1 MASTNQYWDF
11 KPEVFVSKDQGQ
23 IELFVRGEGP
33 PLILLH
39 ELPGLAEKTFELGDY
54 FVKAGFKVILPLL
67 FGRPGD
73 DNVWFGLARVCIRQ
87 ELRDLWL
94 GKDTRIVHLI
104 QELATRESQA
114 AKNAGV
120 GVVGMC
126 LTGNMVLALLL
137 NDHGT
142 RSPITAPV
150 LAQPSSCYSAPAL
163 AAAKNGDIARPVM
176 ALRFEKDRICK
187 QSSFNKLEQA
197 FGPCPAA
204 NGQRLI
210 VRELEGKGHSTLT
223 YQYDPCGVDART
235 KEEVDARKEVILFL
249 RQQI

>member
-1 MASTNQYWDF
+1 MNNINQYWDF

-23 IELFVRGEGP
+23 IELFVKGEGP

-67 FGRPGD
+67 FGRAGD
-73 DNVWFGLARVCIRQ
+73 DNTLLGFAKICIRQ

-104 QELATRESQA
+104 QELAQRESQA
-114 AKNAGV
+114 ANNAGV

-137 NDHGT
+137 NNHGT

-150 LAQPSSCYSAPAL
+150 LAQPSSRYSAPAL
-163 AAAKNGDIARPVM
+163 AAATNGEIGRPVM
-176 ALRFEKDRICK
+176 ALRFEKDMICK
-187 QSSFNKLEQA
+187 RDNFNQLEKA
-197 FGPCPAA
+197 FGACPAA

-210 VRELEGKGHSTLT
+210 VRELEGKGNSTLT
-223 YQYDPCGVDART
+223 YQYNPCNVDVRT
-235 KEEVDARKEVILFL
+235 KEKIDARKEVVLFL
-249 RQQI
+249 KQQI

>member
-1 MASTNQYWDF
+1 MANTNQYWDF

-67 FGRPGD
+67 FGRAGD
-73 DNVWFGLARVCIRQ
+73 DNTLLGFAKVCIRQ
-87 ELRDLWL
+87 ELRDLWQ
-94 GKDTRIVHLI
+94 GKDTKIVHLI
-104 QELATRESQA
+104 QELASRESQVA
-114 AKNAGV
+114 NNNGV

-137 NDHGT
+137 NNHGT
-142 RSPITAPV
+142 RSTITAPV
-150 LAQPSSCYSAPAL
+150 LAQPSSGYSATAL
-163 AAAKNGDIARPVM
+163 AAARNGDIARPVM
-176 ALRFEKDRICK
+176 ALRFEKDWICK
-187 QSSFNKLEQA
+187 RHSFNKLEQA
-197 FGPCPAA
+197 FGECPVA

-210 VRELEGKGHSTLT
+210 VRELEGNKHSTLT
-223 YQYDPCGVDART
+223 YDYKSSSVDVRT
-235 KEEVDARKEVILFL
+235 NEEIDARKEVVSFL
-249 RQQI
+249 KQQI

>member
-1 MASTNQYWDF
+1 MANTNQYWDF

-67 FGRPGD
+67 FGRAGD
-73 DNVWFGLARVCIRQ
+73 DNTLLGFAKICIRQ

-104 QELATRESQA
+104 QELAQRESQA
-114 AKNAGV
+114 ANNAGV

-137 NDHGT
+137 NNHGT

-150 LAQPSSCYSAPAL
+150 MAQPSSSYSTPAL
-163 AAAKNGDIARPVM
+163 AAVKRGDIARPVLT
-176 ALRFEKDRICK
+176 LRFDKDWIC
-187 QSSFNKLEQA
+187 SRTSFSKLEQA
-197 FGPCPAA
+197 FETCPAT
-204 NGQRLI
+204 NGQPLI
-210 VRELEGKGHSTLT
+210 VRELEGSQHSTLT
-223 YQYDPCGVDART
+223 YNYKPSTVDVRT
-235 KEEVDARKEVILFL
+235 KETIDARKEVILFL
-249 RQQI
+249 KQQI

>member
-1 MASTNQYWDF
+1 MANTNQYWDF

-54 FVKAGFKVILPLL
+54 FVKAGFRVILPLL
-67 FGRPGD
+67 FGRAGD
-73 DNVWFGLARVCIRQ
+73 DNTLVGFAKVCIRQ
-87 ELRDLWL
+87 ELRDLWQ

-104 QELATRESQA
+104 QELAQRESQA
-114 AKNAGV
+114 ANNAGV

-142 RSPITAPV
+142 PSSITAPV
-150 LAQPSSCYSAPAL
+150 LAQPSSSYSAPAL
-163 AAAKNGDIARPVM
+163 EAVRRGEFGRPVL
-176 ALRFEKDRICK
+176 ALRLDKDWICSHSNFK
-187 QSSFNKLEQA
+187 KLEQA
-197 FGPCPAA
+197 FQLCPAA
-204 NGQRLI
+204 NYQRLI
-210 VRELEGKGHSTLT
+210 VRELEGNHHSTLT
-223 YQYDPCGVDART
+223 YHYKQSTVDVRT
-235 KEEVDARKEVILFL
+235 KETIDARKEVVSFL
-249 RQQI
+249 KQQI

>member
-1 MASTNQYWDF
+1 MSNTNKYWDF

-67 FGRPGD
+67 FGKAGD
-73 DNVWFGLARVCIRQ
+73 DNTLLGFAKICIRQ

-94 GKDTRIVHLI
+94 GKETRIVHLI
-104 QELATRESQA
+104 QELAQRESLA
-114 AKNAGV
+114 ANNAGV

-137 NDHGT
+137 NNHGT

-150 LAQPSSCYSAPAL
+150 MAQPSSGYSAPAL
-163 AAAKNGDIARPVM
+163 AAAKNGEIARPVM
-176 ALRFEKDRICK
+176 ALRFDKDWMCSRN
-187 QSSFNKLEQA
+187 SFNKLEQA
-197 FGPCPAA
+197 FEICPAA

-210 VRELEGKGHSTLT
+210 VRELEGNHHSTLT
-223 YQYDPCGVDART
+223 YHYNPSSVDVRT
-235 KEEVDARKEVILFL
+235 KEKIDARREVVSFL
-249 RQQI
+249 KQQI

>member
-1 MASTNQYWDF
+1 MANVNQYRDF
-11 KPEVFVSKDQGQ
+11 KPEFFVSKDQGQ

-67 FGRPGD
+67 FGKPGD
-73 DNVWFGLARVCIRQ
+73 DNVWLGIAQVCIRQ

-94 GKDTRIVHLI
+94 GKDTKIVHLI
-104 QELATRESQA
+104 QELASRESKA
-114 AKNAGV
+114 ANNAGV

-137 NDHGT
+137 HDLGT
-142 RSPITAPV
+142 HPAITAPV
-150 LAQPSSCYSAPAL
+150 LAQPSSRYSAPAL
-163 AAAKNGDIARPVM
+163 AAVSRGQIAQPIL
-176 ALRFEKDRICK
+176 ALRFEKDWIC
-187 QSSFNKLEQA
+187 SRCSFKKLEDA
-197 FGPCPAA
+197 FGACPAA
-204 NGQRLI
+204 NRQYLK
-210 VRELEGKGHSTLT
+210 VRELKGNKHSTLT
-223 YQYDPCGVDART
+223 YHYNSSSVDART
-235 KEEVDARKEVILFL
+235 DEKIDARKEVVSFL

>member
-1 MASTNQYWDF
+1 MANTNQYWDF
-11 KPEVFVSKDQGQ
+11 KPEVFVSKNQGQ

-67 FGRPGD
+67 FGRAGD
-73 DNVWFGLARVCIRQ
+73 DNTLLGFAKVCIRQ
-87 ELRDLWL
+87 ELRDLLL

-104 QELATRESQA
+104 QELAQRESQA
-114 AKNAGV
+114 ANNGGV

-137 NDHGT
+137 NNHGI

-150 LAQPSSCYSAPAL
+150 MAQPSSGYSAPAL
-163 AAAKNGDIARPVM
+163 EAAKSGDISRPVL
-176 ALRFEKDRICK
+176 ALRFDKDWMCSRT
-187 QSSFNKLEQA
+187 SFNKLEQA
-197 FGPCPAA
+197 FGACPAT
-204 NGQRLI
+204 NGQSLI
-210 VRELEGKGHSTLT
+210 VRELKGNKHSTLT
-223 YQYDPCGVDART
+223 YHYEPSTVDVRT
-235 KEEVDARKEVILFL
+235 KETIDARKEVVSFL
-249 RQQI
+249 KQQI

>member
-1 MASTNQYWDF
+1 MANTNQYWDF

-54 FVKAGFKVILPLL
+54 FVKAGFKVVLPLL

-104 QELATRESQA
+104 QELTTRESQA
-114 AKNAGV
+114 ANNAGV

-137 NDHGT
+137 NNHGT

-163 AAAKNGDIARPVM
+163 AAAKNGYIARPVL
-176 ALRFEKDRICK
+176 ALRFDKDWMCSRT
-187 QSSFNKLEQA
+187 SFNKLEQA
-197 FGPCPAA
+197 FGACPAA

-210 VRELEGKGHSTLT
+210 VRELEGNQHSTLT
-223 YQYDPCGVDART
+223 YHYKPYIVDVRT
-235 KEEVDARKEVILFL
+235 KEKIDARKEVVSFL
-249 RQQI
+249 KQQI

>member
-1 MASTNQYWDF
+1 MANTNQYWDF
-11 KPEVFVSKDQGQ
+11 KPELFVSKDHGQ

-39 ELPGLAEKTFELGDY
+39 ELPGLADKTFELGDY

-67 FGRPGD
+67 LGRAGD
-73 DNVWFGLARVCIRQ
+73 DNVLFGFAKICIRK

-94 GKDTRIVHLI
+94 GKDTKIVHLI

-114 AKNAGV
+114 ANDIGV

-137 NDHGT
+137 NNHGT

-150 LAQPSSCYSAPAL
+150 LAQPSSSYSAPAL
-163 AAAKNGDIARPVM
+163 AAARNGDIARPVM
-176 ALRFEKDRICK
+176 ALRFEKDKICK
-187 QSSFNKLEQA
+187 RHSFKKLEQA
-197 FGPCPAA
+197 FGECPVA

-210 VRELEGKGHSTLT
+210 VRELKGSKHSILT
-223 YQYDPCGVDART
+223 YDYESFSIDVRT
-235 KEEVDARKEVILFL
+235 NEEIDARKEVVTFL
-249 RQQI
+249 KKQI